1 MDTSITI
8 DTEIQ
13 QHNKLQH
20 ANRAMD
26 DLLGSASGILG
37 SVSKQGVSL
46 KVCTLHLAAHTY
58 IRTYIH
64 SC

>member
-8 DTEIQ
+8 DAELQ

-26 DLLGSASGILG
+26 DLLGSASSIFG
-37 SVSKQGVSL
+37 SITTQGGTL
-46 KVCTLHLAAHTY
+46 KVHLY
-58 IRTYIH
+58 
-64 SC
+64 

>member
-13 QHNKLQH
+13 QHTKLQQ

-37 SVSKQGVSL
+37 SITKQGVTL
-46 KVCTLHLAAHTY
+46 KVYLH
-58 IRTYIH
+58 
-64 SC
+64 SN

>member
-8 DTEIQ
+8 DTELQ

-37 SVSKQGVSL
+37 GITKQGVSL
-46 KVCTLHLAAHTY
+46 KVRMY
-58 IRTYIH
+58 ITTCDYQMGT
-64 SC
+64 C